1 MNKRL
6 GFALAAYL
14 AIWTSVAAGIVYGIV
29 QVGYPAWV
37 AVISAFLLF
46 VFVNGSLAY
55 RARARQLRLEGKEP
69 PPYFKFLFFP
79 QGFPKFKEQAPK
91 FDHVL
96 VGIAATITGLFFLFC
111 GAGLAFGADWSRMSQ
126 PMLVASICLVLAG
139 IGAVFLYLAWRA
151 FAFTR
156 MPPRN
161 VA

>member
-6 GFALAAYL
+6 GLALAAYF
-14 AIWTSVAAGIVYGIV
+14 AIWASVAAGIVYGVV
-29 QVGYPAWV
+29 QAGYPAWA
-37 AVISAFLLF
+37 AVVSAFLLF

-55 RARARQLRLEGKEP
+55 TARARQLRLEGKEP
-69 PPYFKFLFFP
+69 QPYFKFLFFP
-79 QGFPKFKEQAPK
+79 KGFPKFKEQAPK
-91 FDHVL
+91 FDHLL
-96 VGIAATITGLFFLFC
+96 VGIAAAITGLFFLFC
-111 GAGLAFGADWSRMSQ
+111 GVGLAFGADWSRISQ

-156 MPPRN
+156 PRPTN